1 MSSIYQEI
9 GGEAAVDAAVA
20 IFYKKILKDKRINDF
35 FKDIDMKQQIAKQ
48 KSFLTMLFGG
58 PSEYTGKD
66 LKAGHAHL
74 VKRGLNS
81 DHFEAVIEHLTS
93 TLEDLKV
100 PNKII
105 EQIITTASSAKNDV
119 LGK

>member
-1 MSSIYQEI
+1 MNSIYQEI

-20 IFYKKILKDKRINDF
+20 IFYKKILKDKRINEY
-35 FKDIDMKQQIAKQ
+35 FKDIDMKQQMAKQ

-58 PSEYTGKD
+58 PNQYTGKD
-66 LKAGHAHL
+66 LRTGHAHL